1 MLFSLA
7 GSAPN
12 STLLQAHHTFFWQL
26 VFFEWLAHG
35 GDLPIPQEGVSRDH
49 LLDGTEKIT
58 RHTTRRHALGK
69 SVLPVM
75 HSYSFFSFALAAC
88 ASAENV
94 MSALYAFD

>member
-75 HSYSFFSFALAAC
+75 HSFFSFGPDTATHTNLFQR
-88 ASAENV
+88 SRAE
-94 MSALYAFD
+94 

>member
-1 MLFSLA
+1 MQTASEVVMGTKTPLSALSLA
-7 GSAPN
+7 GLAPN

-69 SVLPVM
+69 V
-75 HSYSFFSFALAAC
+75 SYR
-88 ASAENV
+88 
-94 MSALYAFD
+94 

>member
-1 MLFSLA
+1 MGIKTPLSALSLA
-7 GSAPN
+7 GLAPN
-12 STLLQAHHTFFWQL
+12 STSLQPQNILPRQL

-69 SVLPVM
+69 TRLPVM
-75 HSYSFFSFALAAC
+75 HSYSFFSFA
-88 ASAENV
+88 S
-94 MSALYAFD
+94 M